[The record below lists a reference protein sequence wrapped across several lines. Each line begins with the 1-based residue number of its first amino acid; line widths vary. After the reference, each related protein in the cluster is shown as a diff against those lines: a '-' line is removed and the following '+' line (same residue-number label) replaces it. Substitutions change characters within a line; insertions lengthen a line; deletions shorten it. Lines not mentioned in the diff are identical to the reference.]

1 MTAAGTSRLNNS
13 RTLFEEI
20 TGIASLFIIFSILAV
35 LWGIIAATALL
46 ISIYQKARNHAKVQ

>member
-20 TGIASLFIIFSILAV
+20 ASVVSLSIIFSILAV